1 MPKSENHL
9 YSGSQNAA
17 EFARLL
23 SLLDQDGAD
32 NRQILV
38 TRPDLPPL
46 SEFVEYLEVIWH
58 RRWLTNNGLFHQQLE
73 QALAEFLG
81 VKQVSLFSNGTLAL
95 MVALQVLRIG
105 GEVIT
110 TPYSFV
116 ATTHALSW
124 NGIKPVFCDVDPA
137 TLNLDPSK
145 IEALITPQTSAI
157 MPVHVYGNPCAVDK
171 IGRIADTYGL
181 KVIYDAAHAFGVKTG
196 QNSVLNYGDLSVL
209 SFHATKVFTTM
220 EGGAIVTNDEKLKNR
235 IDFLK
240 NFGFADEVT
249 VMAPGINGKMNEMQA
264 ALGLIQLKYVEERR
278 RRRENIATLYRE
290 RLAGISGLSFLPDFP
305 GVEHNYAYFPIFI
318 DDSRFGCSRDELYTF
333 LKADE
338 IFVRRYFYPLIS
350 HFPMYR
356 GLPSAAP
363 ENLPVA
369 EAAAGRV
376 ICLPMYAELTQNQAE
391 RICRRIEE
399 IRNKK

>member
-1 MPKSENHL
+1 MLKPENNL
-9 YSGSQNAA
+9 QPAGQNAA

-23 SLLDQDGAD
+23 SLLDQDNGD

-46 SEFVEYLEVIWH
+46 GEFVEYLEVIWR

-73 QALAEFLG
+73 QALADYLG
-81 VKQVSLFSNGTLAL
+81 VKHVSLFSNGTLAL
-95 MVALQVLRIG
+95 MVALQVLRIS

-116 ATTHALSW
+116 ATTHALNW
-124 NGIKPVFCDVDPA
+124 NGIRPVFSDIDPL

-157 MPVHVYGNPCAVDK
+157 MPVHVYGNPCQVEE

-181 KVIYDAAHAFGVKTG
+181 KVIYDAAHAFGVKKDG
-196 QNSVLNYGDLSVL
+196 QTVLNFGDLSVL

-220 EGGAIVTNDEKLKNR
+220 EGGAVVTNDEKLKNR

-278 RRRENIATLYRE
+278 RRRESIAAFYRE
-290 RLAGISGLSFLPDFP
+290 NLSGISGLSFLPEFP

-318 DDSRFGCSRDELYTF
+318 EAGRAGFSRDELYDF
-333 LKADE
+333 LKADQ

-369 EAAAGRV
+369 ERAAGQV
-376 ICLPMYAELTQNQAE
+376 ICLPMYAELSADQAGRICE
-391 RICRRIEE
+391 RIKIFR
-399 IRNKK
+399 K